1 MPMSRI
7 SLHPQQQSV
16 LARLGS
22 YELLRPIHC
31 GPFTTVYQARPVG
44 LSANRRATYALKLLH
59 KEYEEDPAM
68 LNRLRREAHVG
79 RTVAHPHVVAVLAA
93 STDTAPHYL
102 VFPWLAGKTVQAR
115 LGAGPL
121 PVSELLWIGR
131 QTAEGLAALH
141 AAGWMHCDVKPQN
154 IMVSAEG
161 HVTLLDLGFACCEN
175 ELPTGERCVLGTME
189 YLAPELLAAGQ
200 SPDPRSDLF
209 SLGVT
214 LYQMATG
221 RLPVS
226 GRDESEIAQ
235 ALLQASPV
243 EVRVL
248 APQVPPELARLIHR
262 LLARHPLRRPESAD
276 AVVSELLALEISTFS
291 EVAEWLE

>member
-1 MPMSRI
+1 MSRI
-7 SLHPQQQSV
+7 SLHPQQQSIPS
-16 LARLGS
+16 RLGP
-22 YELLRPIHC
+22 YELLRPIHH
-31 GPFTTVYQARPVG
+31 GRFTTVYQARPVG
-44 LSANRRATYALKLLH
+44 SSADRRATYALKLLR
-59 KEYEEDPAM
+59 KEYEEDPAA

-79 RTVAHPHVVAVLAA
+79 RTLAHPHVVAVLAA
-93 STDTAPHYL
+93 STAAAPCYL
-102 VFPWLAGKTVQAR
+102 VFPWLAGKTVQA
-115 LGAGPL
+115 LLAAGPL
-121 PVSELLWIGR
+121 SLSELLWIGR

-161 HVTLLDLGFACCEN
+161 HATLLDLGFACREH
-175 ELPTGERCVLGTME
+175 EPVAGERCVLGTIE

-209 SLGVT
+209 SLGAT

-226 GRDESEIAQ
+226 GRDESEIAR

-243 EVRVL
+243 EVRAL
-248 APQVPPELARLIHR
+248 APYVPPELARLIHR
-262 LLARHPLRRPESAD
+262 LLARHPLRRPESA
-276 AVVSELLALEISTFS
+276 AEVVSELAALEISTLS
-291 EVAEWLE
+291 EAAEWLEY